1 MRVTS
6 SMMVRSTLRDLSMG
20 LSRLQETQAK
30 MSSGKEL
37 TRPSVNPGATASAMS
52 MRQDLSRSE
61 QRMRSL
67 DDAKGWL
74 DTADIA
80 LTSGLDRLAR
90 VKELAVRAA
99 NTGALPDQAAR
110 DAIAAEVRSVRSEL
124 LAIANTQYGGRSI
137 FNGTAAGAAYD
148 ALGAYVGNTANVTR
162 DVAANTTMTVNTN
175 GPAAFGTTGGAVGD
189 VFEVLDRLA
198 SAISAGDTAAV
209 ATEHT
214 NVDGAM
220 SRLGGITVLIG
231 TRAKELEVIRDRAES
246 DKLLVTQQL
255 SEVEDVDI
263 VEALITAK
271 RQESSYQATLAVA
284 AKILPPSLLDYL
296 R

>member
-6 SMMVRSTLRDLSMG
+6 SMMVRSTLRDLSEG
-20 LSRLQETQAK
+20 LSRLQQTQAK

-37 TRPSVNPGATASAMS
+37 TRPSNNPGATTSALA

-61 QRMRSL
+61 QRGRSL

-74 DTADIA
+74 NTADTA
-80 LTSGLDRLAR
+80 LTSALDRLTRA
-90 VKELAVRAA
+90 KELAVRGAT
-99 NTGALPDQAAR
+99 TGALPDQAAR

-124 LAIANTQYGGRSI
+124 LAIANTQYGGRSV
-137 FNGTAAGAAYD
+137 FNGTVAGAAYD
-148 ALGAYVGNTANVTR
+148 SNALYLGNSATVTR
-162 DVAANTTMTVNTN
+162 DVAANTTMPVNVTGPTV
-175 GPAAFGTTGGAVGD
+175 FGTAGGPVGD
-189 VFEVLDRLA
+189 TFEVLDRLA
-198 SAISAGDTAAV
+198 AAISAGDPVAI

-214 NVDGAM
+214 NVDGAIA
-220 SRLGGITVLIG
+220 RLGQAVVTIG
-231 TRAKELEVIRDRAES
+231 TRSKELDVIRERAET
-246 DKLLVTQQL
+246 DVLLITQQL
-255 SEVEDVDI
+255 SEVEDVDL

-271 RQESSYQATLAVA
+271 RQESSYQATLQVA